1 MTIISGTADFQDG
14 FQGLLQEQTSVVGK
28 TYTMPI
34 VKLSTDSMPL
44 DQSGRL
50 ITRDTYSAFGEML
63 SVNPMP
69 QAAWQFDYGV
79 ITRFISTTGTS
90 GGGSVGA
97 IESRGYVD
105 TGTSPTGTAQMTA
118 IKPVRHFPGFGVVSR
133 FTAVFNT
140 GIANSIQYIGVG
152 DSGDGLYFGY
162 DGVNFGVLRRRD
174 NVEFWVHQD
183 NWNGEQVDFS
193 PQLGNVYQIRY
204 QWLWFGNIYFYVFDK
219 AKRVFVNVH
228 TVYYPNTSV
237 SVHIL
242 NPTIKITARVQNTG
256 NTSAIRL
263 YSPSATGATEGIT
276 KSKYT
281 SPLDISNSYNAN
293 ATYTDANKNHLLT
306 IRNKIT
312 LNGVENRVP
321 IRITSIDLSRQGGAG
336 TAQTTTVQIH
346 KNAVTA
352 SALTF
357 TDIDTPNSPA
367 EASATTTTI
376 TSSSP
381 RRTYLM
387 SLNST
392 DKFIDLSDEAILV
405 LPGESLS
412 ISIQDSGVQ
421 STQFFGTANWVE
433 EF

>member
-1 MTIISGTADFQDG
+1 LGGRG
-14 FQGLLQEQTSVVGK
+14 FS
-28 TYTMPI
+28 MPV
-34 VKLSTDSMPL
+34 VKLSTDSIPI

-50 ITRDTYSAFGEML
+50 ITRDSYSAFGEIL

-79 ITRFISTTGTS
+79 NTRFISTTGTS

-140 GIANSIQYIGVG
+140 GIANSIQYIGLG
-152 DSGDGLYFGY
+152 DSDDGLYFGY

-174 NVEFWVHQD
+174 NVESWIYQSD
-183 NWNGEQVDFS
+183 WNGDQVNFS
-193 PQLGNVYQIRY
+193 PQLGNIYQIRY
-204 QWLWFGNIYFYVFDK
+204 QWLGFGNIYFYIFDK
-219 AKRVFVNVH
+219 AKRTFVNVH
-228 TVYYPNTSV
+228 TIYYPNTSV

-263 YSPSATGATEGIT
+263 YSPSSTGVTEGVT
-276 KSKYT
+276 RSQFT

-306 IRNKIT
+306 IRNKST
-312 LNGVENRVP
+312 LNGIPNRVP
-321 IRITSIDLSRQGGAG
+321 VRITSIDISRQGGAT
-336 TAQTTTVQIH
+336 TAQTTIVQIH

-352 SALTF
+352 GALTF
-357 TDIDTPNSPA
+357 ADIDTPNSPV
-367 EASATTTTI
+367 EASATATTI

-381 RRTYLM
+381 RRTYLT
-387 SLNST
+387 SQNST

-421 STQFFGTANWVE
+421 STQVFGTINWAE